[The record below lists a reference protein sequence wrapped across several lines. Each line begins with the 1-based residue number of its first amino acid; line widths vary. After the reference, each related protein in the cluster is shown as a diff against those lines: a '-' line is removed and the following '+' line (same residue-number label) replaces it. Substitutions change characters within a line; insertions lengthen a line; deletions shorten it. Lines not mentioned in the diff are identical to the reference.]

1 MFDKRGRSRQSPAN
15 PAVTGR
21 LAADLGRGL
30 CAGFAQP
37 DDALSSWRSV
47 RGPPPA
53 RNIRNSQ
60 PETNFSLETFGFVS
74 RLTAGSSAK
83 PESGRRQRR
92 PAGVGR

>member
-21 LAADLGRGL
+21 LAADFGRGL

-47 RGPPPA
+47 RRP
-53 RNIRNSQ
+53 
-60 PETNFSLETFGFVS
+60 LETS
-74 RLTAGSSAK
+74 ATRNRKLTFLWKLLGL
-83 PESGRRQRR
+83 
-92 PAGVGR
+92 